1 MFLFKQPTRDNLRQF
16 LETQRNLPFSYAEVG
31 ASQSVPPRG
40 YIIDHN
46 RVVLGH
52 GQDVFTRAVAVLHR
66 WAMFDIGWV
75 SLCWPD
81 ASIEVGTVVG
91 VLARLP
97 GCWSLNACRIVY
109 LVDEDGPVRRYGF
122 AYGTLPEHAERG
134 EERFLIEWNR
144 HDDTVSYDLL
154 AFSQPNQLLVR
165 LGFPVARLLQKRFA
179 QASKQAMLRSV
190 GSKVVRETI

>member
-1 MFLFKQPTRDNLRQF
+1 MFLFRQPTQDDLRQF
-16 LETQRNLPFSYAEVG
+16 LETQRNLPFSYEAVG
-31 ASQSVPPRG
+31 ASQHVPPQG
-40 YIIDHN
+40 YVVDHN
-46 RVVLGH
+46 RVMLGQ
-52 GQDVFTRAVAVLHR
+52 GQEAFTQAVVALRR
-66 WAMFDIGWV
+66 WTMFDIGWV

-81 ASIEVGTVVG
+81 APIEIGTTVG
-91 VLARLP
+91 VLAHLP

-144 HDDTVSYDLL
+144 QDNTVWYDLL
-154 AFSQPNQLLVR
+154 AFSQPNQPLVK

-179 QASKQAMLRSV
+179 HASKQAMARAV
-190 GSKVVRETI
+190 GTNVVSETS